1 MYLINTRK
9 IFADLI
15 IWVAIYHT
23 MVLCKFFLRLDI
35 YQLESK
41 YRQKQ
46 DHKIS
51 ERKFNCAKKSQLT
64 FHRSFKMWRTIGR
77 ADYKEAFYGAK
88 INSVKWLIAPCGAS
102 KDEISEVMHST
113 QRGIFSTQN
122 EFIWICFVVNVSITH
137 CISVRSIV
145 QRADNNEFFEI
156 FILRRAYWVSISLQL
171 FAEGISTR
179 RPKNVNYGMLHSRK
193 RIWITWNR

>member
-15 IWVAIYHT
+15 IWGAIYHT
-23 MVLCKFFLRLDI
+23 IVLCNFFSLRLDI

-51 ERKFNCAKKSQLT
+51 ERKFDCAKSQLT
-64 FHRSFKMWRTIGR
+64 LQRSFKMWRTIGR

-102 KDEISEVMHST
+102 KDAILEVMHST

-137 CISVRSIV
+137 CISVRSLCN
-145 QRADNNEFFEI
+145 ALTTMSFLKFHP
-156 FILRRAYWVSISLQL
+156 
-171 FAEGISTR
+171 STR
-179 RPKNVNYGMLHSRK
+179 ILGINKLAIVCRRHFNTATEKCELWNVALHSRK
-193 RIWITWNR
+193 RI